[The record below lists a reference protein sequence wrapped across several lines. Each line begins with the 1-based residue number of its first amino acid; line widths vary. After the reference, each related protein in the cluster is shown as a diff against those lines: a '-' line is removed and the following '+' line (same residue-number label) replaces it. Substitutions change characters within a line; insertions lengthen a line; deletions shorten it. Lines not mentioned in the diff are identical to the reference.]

1 MSNNIRKRIIRG
13 LREAWTDAWSRK
25 DNPHVRGEMA
35 AWGISSSSVSCLNL
49 L

>member
-13 LREAWTDAWSRK
+13 LREDWTDAWSQK

-35 AWGISSSSVSCLNL
+35 AWGISSSYVFYLNL